1 MARMN
6 CIALKAR
13 FTGRSRIYPDREV
26 GESMWFLVTGARAGK
41 NRTGKL
47 CGTLDNEPFDI
58 KGLKYGAKVCVLA
71 QDILDAT
78 PVPCPPP
85 KSKRPPPKSKRRRK
99 AKK

>member
-13 FTGRSRIYPDREV
+13 FTGRSRIFPDREI
-26 GESMWFLVTGARAGK
+26 GETMWFLVTRAKAGK

-78 PVPCPPP
+78 PVPCSVP
-85 KSKRPPPKSKRRRK
+85 KSKRKRRS
-99 AKK
+99 KKKKKKK